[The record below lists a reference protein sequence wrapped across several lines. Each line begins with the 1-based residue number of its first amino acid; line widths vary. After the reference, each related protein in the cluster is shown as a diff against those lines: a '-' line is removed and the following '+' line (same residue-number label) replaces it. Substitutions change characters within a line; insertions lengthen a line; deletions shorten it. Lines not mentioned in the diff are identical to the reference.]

1 MYRAPYSWALA
12 AASVAF
18 FSNAAFA
25 GDFDPRH
32 SAAMTAQ
39 GFSNSAA
46 FNGGFGGQGAEN
58 MPALGRIRDPKN
70 NLLVVN
76 GIIGGHAAAGAGAS
90 AVAAAGA
97 GASFSQQEG
106 VGQTSAGATAIG
118 NNLSINVIGAWNTV
132 IVDSTQINN
141 GDQNAEVTLNGDL
154 KL

>member
-1 MYRAPYSWALA
+1 MYRAPPSWALA

-18 FSNAAFA
+18 FTNAAFA

-32 SAAMTAQ
+32 SAAMSAQ

-58 MPALGRIRDPKN
+58 MGATGRVRDANN

-76 GIIGGHAAAGAGAS
+76 GIIGGSAAGAGAT
-90 AVAAAGA
+90 AIAGA

-106 VGQTSAGATAIG
+106 VGHTAAGATAIG

-141 GDQNAEVTLNGDL
+141 GDQNATVSLNGDL